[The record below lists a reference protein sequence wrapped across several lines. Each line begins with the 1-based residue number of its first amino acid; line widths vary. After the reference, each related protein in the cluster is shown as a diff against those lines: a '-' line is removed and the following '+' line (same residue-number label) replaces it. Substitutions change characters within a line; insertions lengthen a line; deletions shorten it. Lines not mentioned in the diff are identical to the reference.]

1 VLHVSHYYGRNGQVE
16 WLKGRG
22 ESDRS
27 IGFHAGIR
35 DTSEL
40 LFVHPEGVRRNRLET
55 MGSWKETGADGD
67 PAKASA
73 ERGQALLE
81 LKVEAAV
88 RQIGEAL
95 SRTAAKPTQQRKGLS
110 NQALSL

>member
-1 VLHVSHYYGRNGQVE
+1 LAPDR
-16 WLKGRG
+16 

-35 DTSEL
+35 ILEL
-40 LFVHPEGVRRNRLET
+40 LFVHPEGATDRLERT
-55 MGSWKETGADGD
+55 TSWKETGVDGD

-88 RQIGEAL
+88 RQISEAL
-95 SRTAAKPTQQRKGLS
+95 SRAGAKRTEQRNELS
-110 NQALSL
+110 DQALSL